1 MEATN
6 IMVITTER
14 SNEYSVLESKIFRS
28 FDIIPKNYFND
39 NGYINRLYVLKLKYL
54 KRYRKHLFDE
64 NQTEKIIQKLNNE
77 IYNNYNIRIYLL
89 RLERLFEFNKS
100 FYHYKNDPNFS
111 IARKK
116 KRNLT
121 VFKINKFLTKHLK
134 QKYMEGL
141 SILLLPHDIENLIMS
156 FVM

>member
-116 KRNLT
+116 KE
-121 VFKINKFLTKHLK
+121 I
-134 QKYMEGL
+134 
-141 SILLLPHDIENLIMS
+141 
-156 FVM
+156 